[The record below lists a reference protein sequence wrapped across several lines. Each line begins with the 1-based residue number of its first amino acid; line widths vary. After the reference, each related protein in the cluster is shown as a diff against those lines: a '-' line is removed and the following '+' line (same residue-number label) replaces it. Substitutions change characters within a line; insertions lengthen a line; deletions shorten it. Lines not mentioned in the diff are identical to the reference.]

1 MIRTI
6 ETERDR
12 DLLLTYI
19 SKQALPITVSVDKGR
34 KRSLDQ
40 NRLSRLW
47 YNEIAQ
53 QLGDR
58 SAEDVRAFCK
68 LHFAVAIRKA
78 EDEKWAAEYDAVVRP
93 LPYAAKL
100 KLMAEPID
108 FPVTRGL
115 KTKGMTD
122 YLDAISR
129 WASEQG
135 IRLTDPEALSYA
147 A

>member
-1 MIRTI
+1 MLRSI
-6 ETERDR
+6 ETEQDR
-12 DLLLTYI
+12 KLLLTYLG
-19 SKQALPITVSVDKGR
+19 KQALPFTVSVEKGR

-47 YNEIAQ
+47 YNEIAA

-68 LHFAVAIRKA
+68 LHYGVGIRKA
-78 EDEKWAAEYDAVVRP
+78 EDPIWAAEYDAIVRP

-100 KLMAEPID
+100 KLMADPID
-108 FPVTRGL
+108 FPVTRGM
-115 KTKGMTD
+115 KTKAMKA
-122 YLDAISR
+122 YLDAVQKF
-129 WASEQG
+129 AAENG
-135 IRLTDPEALSYA
+135 IRLTDPELMGMA